1 LVRQDLRG
9 NVKSFIRFEFP
20 PKRFFVDLR
29 SLARRPGV
37 APFLPMRGSQA
48 TLEMEQT
55 PIEGK
60 ECARECVE
68 SPRVHV

>member
-9 NVKSFIRFEFP
+9 NVKSFIRFKFP
-20 PKRFFVDLR
+20 PKRFFVGLR

-55 PIEGK
+55 PI
-60 ECARECVE
+60 
-68 SPRVHV
+68 